1 MTYED
6 KLMDVLYFVQHTSRD
21 DIEYLFKKIFGQ
33 DVEDFIRDKIVDYLE
48 TSYDEALVN
57 ELYEE
62 LYPEE

>member
-6 KLMDVLYFVQHTSRD
+6 KLEDVLYFVQHTSRD

-48 TSYDEALVN
+48 TSYDEDLVN

>member
-48 TSYDEALVN
+48 TSYDEDLVN